1 MTMEAFNPFQGEQH
15 RPFHWQG
22 SASAALLVH
31 GFPGTPA
38 EMRNV
43 GEVLH
48 QAGWTVQGLLL
59 PGFGAEMRRMLEYG
73 PDAWINATAQKIR
86 ELRKDHD
93 EVVLVGY
100 SMGGA
105 VAINAARQQA
115 PDQLVLISP
124 FWQLGG
130 AWSNRLWPLL
140 RLVFRSFKPFQ
151 RADFAD
157 PKVRKG
163 ISNFMP
169 DVDLDDPTVQAEL
182 RQMTI
187 PSALLDGLRTVGKMA
202 FDNAKDLDI
211 PGMVVQGRN
220 DEVVGME
227 NTRRLV
233 ERLGNSFQYHEVDA
247 DHLLIDKNNAGFPH
261 LQEQILNYLNRT
273 AATASVSTNGA
284 GFNKDK

>member
-1 MTMEAFNPFQGEQH
+1 M
-15 RPFHWQG
+15 
-22 SASAALLVH
+22 
-31 GFPGTPA
+31 
-38 EMRNV
+38 
-43 GEVLH
+43 
-48 QAGWTVQGLLL
+48 
-59 PGFGAEMRRMLEYG
+59 
-73 PDAWINATAQKIR
+73 
-86 ELRKDHD
+86 
-93 EVVLVGY
+93 
-100 SMGGA
+100 
-105 VAINAARQQA
+105 
-115 PDQLVLISP
+115 
-124 FWQLGG
+124 
-130 AWSNRLWPLL
+130 L

-151 RADFAD
+151 RADLAD

-187 PSALLDGLRTVGKMA
+187 PSALLDGLRTVGRMA
-202 FDNAKDLDI
+202 FDNAKALDI

-220 DEVVGME
+220 DEVVGVE

-247 DHLLIDKNNAGFPH
+247 DHLLIDKSNAGFPH

-273 AATASVSTNGA
+273 AAIASVSTNGA